1 MRKPLDVHPLAIK
14 ETRRAFRWYARR
26 SYRAA
31 LRFQELFKKALADIE
46 AEPQRWPKYLHGT
59 RVLKLHKYPYLIVY
73 HELAASV
80 LVVATAHGHR
90 RPGYWK
96 ARK

>member
-14 ETRRAFRWYARR
+14 EARKAFRWYARH

-31 LRFQELFKKALADIE
+31 LRFQLLFKNALMDIE
-46 AEPQRWPKYLHGT
+46 AEPLRWPRYLHGT
-59 RVLKLHKYPYLIVY
+59 RVLQLRKYPYLVVY
-73 HELAASV
+73 RELATSV
-80 LVVATAHGHR
+80 LVVAVAHGHR
-90 RPGYWK
+90 RPGFWK